1 MSIMVYSYKLNFKRT
16 VLQSSVVYSAFNGTK
31 ALYRKPDIKPE
42 DTEYIL

>member
-1 MSIMVYSYKLNFKRT
+1 MLYSYKLNFKRT

-31 ALYRKPDIKPE
+31 ALCRKPGIKPE